1 MECAEKGREGGGR
14 EEQKRGIRAMR
25 QGGGRGGGAK
35 PRGDERSASHLFL
48 TGVSDLEG
56 TRGAAVCPVPPDRRP
71 LMALQQKSYG
81 KLLDISYYSHHC
93 GLSHWLWA

>member
-1 MECAEKGREGGGR
+1 MSALDQVHGPDEKQWSVQEKGREGGGR

-35 PRGDERSASHLFL
+35 PRGDERSASHVFL

-56 TRGAAVCPVPPDRRP
+56 TRQGRRCV
-71 LMALQQKSYG
+71 LF
-81 KLLDISYYSHHC
+81 
-93 GLSHWLWA
+93 HWTEDL